1 MMRNL
6 NEKMMEIMQR
16 ASETLKMQRQNLL
29 RPEHVIVAMLEDAE
43 NEVNKVL
50 KELKVDTALLL
61 SELEDLSRG
70 YYGVYYGDSDEIYI
84 SKELARLMDMAR
96 REALKFGEKKISPLH
111 FFLAALL
118 ETGSPLYNTLRR
130 FGLDY
135 EKVLNQVKKM
145 QENGE
150 LGEENPLTKYT
161 VDLTKLAKEG
171 KLMPVIGREKEL
183 QRVIE
188 ILSRKTKNNPVLVG
202 DPGVGKTA
210 IVEGLAQKIVKGEV
224 PDVLKDKRV
233 LMLDMGRLL
242 AGSKYRGEFE
252 ERLKAV
258 MDEIKKLGDKVIL
271 FIDELHTIVGAGAA
285 EGAMDAANLLKP
297 ALARG
302 ELRAIG
308 ATTVEEYR
316 KYIEKDKALARRF
329 QPVYVD
335 EPSVEETMEILKGLR
350 PVYEKHHNVKIT
362 DDAIEA
368 AAKLSARYITD
379 RFLPDKAID
388 LIDEAASKVRLSK
401 HLKDPKLRELEK
413 EVKKLEE
420 EIDDLTIK
428 GDYKEAAEKK
438 QKLLK
443 LNKEYEELAKKLGVK
458 TDNTVDEDTIAKVV
472 ESWTGIPASKM
483 VQSEREKLLKLEDL
497 IHERIIDQEEAVRV
511 IADTIR
517 KARAGIK
524 DPKRPIGTFLFLGP
538 TGVGKTELAKALAEV
553 LFGSEDALI
562 RIDMSEYMEKHSV
575 SRLIGA
581 PPGYVGY
588 EEGGQLTEAVRR
600 RPYSV
605 VLLDEVEKA
614 HPEVFN
620 VLLQVFD
627 DGRLTDGKGNTVDF
641 RNTIIIMTSN
651 IASDVILRSLE
662 SGKNFEEIEALVRE
676 ELKRYFRPEFINRI
690 DSVVIF
696 KPLKKEHV
704 KKIVEL
710 MIKRLEIR
718 LKDKNLKLQIS
729 DAAKEYLA
737 NKGYDPAFGA
747 RPLRRVIEREVET
760 PLATKLIAGEIN
772 EGDTV
777 LIDVQD
783 GKIIV
788 KKAEEDKMIEKV
800 KEEHEGDK
808 N

>member
-6 NEKMMEIMQR
+6 NDKMMEIMQR
-16 ASETLKMQRQNLL
+16 ASENLRMRRQNLL
-29 RPEHVIVAMLEDAE
+29 RPEHVLISIIEDGE
-43 NEVNKVL
+43 NEVVKIL
-50 KELKVDTALLL
+50 KELKVDTALLI
-61 SELEDLSRG
+61 SELEAATRG
-70 YYGVYYGDSDEIYI
+70 YHGVYYGDSDEIYI
-84 SKELARLMDMAR
+84 SRELARVLESAR
-96 REALKFGEKKISPLH
+96 KESLKFGEKKVGPIH
-111 FFLAALL
+111 FLLALLL
-118 ETGSPLYNTLRR
+118 ETGTPVYNILRR

-135 EKVLNQVKKM
+135 EKVLSKIREM
-145 QENGE
+145 QDNGE
-150 LGEENPLTKYT
+150 LGEESALAKYT

-224 PDVLKDKRV
+224 PEELKGKRV

-242 AGSKYRGEFE
+242 AGSKFRGEFE

-258 MDEIKKLGDKVIL
+258 IDEIKKLGDKVIL

-329 QPVYVD
+329 QPVYVG
-335 EPSVEETMEILKGLR
+335 EPSVEETIEILKGLR
-350 PVYEKHHNVKIT
+350 PVYEDHHKVKIT
-362 DDAIEA
+362 DEAIEA

-388 LIDEAASKVRLSK
+388 LIDEAASKTRLSGQ
-401 HLKDPKLRELEK
+401 LKDPRVAEMEK
-413 EVKKLEE
+413 KMKELEE

-428 GDYKEAAEKK
+428 GQYKEAAEKK
-438 QKLLK
+438 QELIKLRK
-443 LNKEYEELAKKLGVK
+443 DYEAVVKELGVK
-458 TDNTVDEDTIAKVV
+458 NDNTVDEDAIAKVV

-483 VQSEREKLLKLEDL
+483 VQSEREKLLKLEEL
-497 IHERIIDQEEAVRV
+497 IHQRIVDQEEAVKV
-511 IADTIR
+511 IADVVR

-553 LFGSEDALI
+553 LFGSEDAMI

-605 VLLDEVEKA
+605 VLLDEIEKA

-651 IASDVILRSLE
+651 IASDTILRNLE
-662 SGKNFEEIEALVRE
+662 RGKDFEEIEQLVRE

-704 KKIVEL
+704 KQIVDL
-710 MIKRLEIR
+710 MIKKLEKR

-729 DAAKEYLA
+729 DSAKEYLA

-760 PLATKLIAGEIN
+760 PLAMKLISGEIE

-777 LIDVQD
+777 IIDVKD
-783 GKIIV
+783 GKIDIR
-788 KKAEEDKMIEKV
+788 KA
-800 KEEHEGDK
+800 DK
-808 N
+808 NSMVQKAS

>member
-1 MMRNL
+1 MMRYL
-6 NEKMMEIMQR
+6 NDKMMEIMQR
-16 ASETLKMQRQNLL
+16 ASESIKLRRQNLL
-29 RPEHVIVAMLEDAE
+29 RPEHVLIAIIEDGD
-43 NEVNKVL
+43 NEVVKIL
-50 KELKVDTALLL
+50 KELNVDTTLLV
-61 SELEDLSRG
+61 SELESESKG
-70 YYGVYYGDSDEIYI
+70 YYGVYYGDSDEIYV
-84 SKELARLMDMAR
+84 SKELARILEVAR
-96 REALKFGEKKISPLH
+96 RESLKFSEKKVSPLH
-111 FFLAALL
+111 FLLATLL
-118 ETGSPLYNTLRR
+118 ETGTPLYNTLRR

-135 EKVLNQVKKM
+135 EKVLNKVKEL

-150 LGEENPLTKYT
+150 LGEESALAKYT
-161 VDLTKLAKEG
+161 IDLTKLAKEG

-224 PDVLKDKRV
+224 PDSLKGKRV

-242 AGSKYRGEFE
+242 AGSKFRGEFE
-252 ERLKAV
+252 ERLKNV
-258 MDEIKKLGDKVIL
+258 IDEIKKLGDKVIL

-285 EGAMDAANLLKP
+285 EGSMDAANLLKP

-302 ELRAIG
+302 ELHTIG
-308 ATTVEEYR
+308 ATTMEEYR

-329 QPVYVD
+329 QPVYVG
-335 EPSVEETMEILKGLR
+335 EPSVEETIEILKGIR
-350 PVYEKHHNVKIT
+350 DVYEKHHDVRIT

-401 HLKDPKLRELEK
+401 HMKDPKLVGLEK
-413 EVKKLEE
+413 EIKKLEE
-420 EIDDLTIK
+420 EVDDLTLK
-428 GDYKEAAEKK
+428 GDYKAAAEKK
-438 QKLLK
+438 QQLLK
-443 LNKEYEELAKKLGVK
+443 MNKEYDKLAKELGVK
-458 TDNTVDEDTIAKVV
+458 TDNTVDEEAVAKVV

-483 VQSEREKLLKLEDL
+483 VQSEREKLLYLEDL
-497 IHERIIDQEEAVRV
+497 IHKRIIDQEEAVKV

-553 LFGSEDALI
+553 LFGSEDAMI

-651 IASDVILRSLE
+651 IASDVILRNLE
-662 SGKNFEEIEALVRE
+662 RGKDFEEIESLVRE

-704 KKIVEL
+704 KQIVQL
-710 MIKRLEIR
+710 MINRLEER

-777 LIDVQD
+777 LIDVKD
-783 GKIIV
+783 GKIV
-788 KKAEEDKMIEKV
+788 VEKADESNMVQKAS
-800 KEEHEGDK
+800 
-808 N
+808 

>member
-6 NEKMMEIMQR
+6 NDKMMEIMQR
-16 ASETLKMQRQNLL
+16 ASENLRMRRQNLL
-29 RPEHVIVAMLEDAE
+29 RPEHVLISIIEDGE
-43 NEVNKVL
+43 NEVVKIL
-50 KELKVDTALLL
+50 KELKVDTALLI
-61 SELEDLSRG
+61 SELEAATRG
-70 YYGVYYGDSDEIYI
+70 YHGVYYGDSDEIYI
-84 SKELARLMDMAR
+84 SRELARVLESAR
-96 REALKFGEKKISPLH
+96 KESLKFGEKKVGPIH
-111 FFLAALL
+111 FLLALLL
-118 ETGSPLYNTLRR
+118 ETGTPVYNILRR

-135 EKVLNQVKKM
+135 EKVLSKIREM
-145 QENGE
+145 QDNGE
-150 LGEENPLTKYT
+150 LGEESALAKYT

-224 PDVLKDKRV
+224 PEELKGKRV

-242 AGSKYRGEFE
+242 AGSKFRGEFE

-258 MDEIKKLGDKVIL
+258 IDEIKKLGDKVIL

-329 QPVYVD
+329 QPVYVG
-335 EPSVEETMEILKGLR
+335 EPSVEETIEILKGLR
-350 PVYEKHHNVKIT
+350 PVYEDHHKVKIT
-362 DDAIEA
+362 DEAIEA

-388 LIDEAASKVRLSK
+388 LIDEAASKTRLSGQ
-401 HLKDPKLRELEK
+401 LKDPRVAEMEK
-413 EVKKLEE
+413 KIKELEE

-428 GDYKEAAEKK
+428 GQYKEAAEKK
-438 QKLLK
+438 QELIKLRK
-443 LNKEYEELAKKLGVK
+443 DYEAVVKELGVK
-458 TDNTVDEDTIAKVV
+458 NDNTVDEDAIAKVV

-483 VQSEREKLLKLEDL
+483 VQSEREKLLKLEEL
-497 IHERIIDQEEAVRV
+497 IHQRIVDQEEAVKV
-511 IADTIR
+511 IADVVR

-553 LFGSEDALI
+553 LFGSEDAMI

-605 VLLDEVEKA
+605 VLLDEIEKA

-651 IASDVILRSLE
+651 IASDTILRNLE
-662 SGKNFEEIEALVRE
+662 RGKDFEEIEQLVRE

-704 KKIVEL
+704 KQIVDL
-710 MIKRLEIR
+710 MIKKLEKR

-729 DAAKEYLA
+729 DSAKEYLA

-760 PLATKLIAGEIN
+760 PLAMKLISGEIE

-777 LIDVQD
+777 IIDVKD
-783 GKIIV
+783 GKIDIR
-788 KKAEEDKMIEKV
+788 KA
-800 KEEHEGDK
+800 DK
-808 N
+808 NSMVQKAS

>member
-6 NEKMMEIMQR
+6 NDKMMEIMQR
-16 ASETLKMQRQNLL
+16 ASENLRMRRQNLL
-29 RPEHVIVAMLEDAE
+29 RPEHVLISIIEDGE
-43 NEVNKVL
+43 NEVVKIL
-50 KELKVDTALLL
+50 KELKVDTALLI
-61 SELEDLSRG
+61 SELEAATRG
-70 YYGVYYGDSDEIYI
+70 YHGVYYGDSDEIYI
-84 SKELARLMDMAR
+84 SRELARVLESAR
-96 REALKFGEKKISPLH
+96 KESLKFGEKKVGPIH
-111 FFLAALL
+111 FLLALLL
-118 ETGSPLYNTLRR
+118 ETGTPVYNILRR

-135 EKVLNQVKKM
+135 EKVLSKIREM
-145 QENGE
+145 QDNGE
-150 LGEENPLTKYT
+150 LGEESALAKYT

-224 PDVLKDKRV
+224 PEELKGKRV

-242 AGSKYRGEFE
+242 AGSKFRGEFE

-258 MDEIKKLGDKVIL
+258 IDEIKKLGDKVIL

-329 QPVYVD
+329 QPVYVG
-335 EPSVEETMEILKGLR
+335 EPSVEETIEILKGLR
-350 PVYEKHHNVKIT
+350 PVYEDHHKVKIT
-362 DDAIEA
+362 DEAIEA

-388 LIDEAASKVRLSK
+388 LIDEAASKTRLSGQ
-401 HLKDPKLRELEK
+401 LKDPRVAEMEK
-413 EVKKLEE
+413 KIKELEE

-428 GDYKEAAEKK
+428 GQYKEAAEKK
-438 QKLLK
+438 QELIKLRK
-443 LNKEYEELAKKLGVK
+443 DYEAVVKELGVK
-458 TDNTVDEDTIAKVV
+458 NDNTVDEDAIAKVV

-483 VQSEREKLLKLEDL
+483 VQSEREKLLKLEEL
-497 IHERIIDQEEAVRV
+497 IHQRIVDQEEAVRV
-511 IADTIR
+511 IADVVR

-553 LFGSEDALI
+553 LFGSEDAMI

-605 VLLDEVEKA
+605 VLLDEIEKA

-651 IASDVILRSLE
+651 IASDTILRNLE
-662 SGKNFEEIEALVRE
+662 RGKDFEEIEQLVRE

-704 KKIVEL
+704 KQIVDL
-710 MIKRLEIR
+710 MIKKLEKR

-729 DAAKEYLA
+729 DSAKEYLA

-760 PLATKLIAGEIN
+760 PLAMKLISGEIE

-777 LIDVQD
+777 IIDVKD
-783 GKIIV
+783 GKIDIR
-788 KKAEEDKMIEKV
+788 KA
-800 KEEHEGDK
+800 DK
-808 N
+808 NSMVQKAS

>member
-1 MMRNL
+1 MLRNL

-16 ASETLKMQRQNLL
+16 ASESLRMRRQNLM
-29 RPEHVIVAMLEDAE
+29 RPENVLAAIIEDGE
-43 NEVNKVL
+43 NEAVKVM
-50 KELKVDTALLL
+50 KELGVDTMLLL
-61 SELEDLSRG
+61 SELEEASRG

-84 SKELARLMDMAR
+84 SKELARVLEAAR
-96 REALKFGEKKISPLH
+96 KEALKLGDRKVSPLH
-111 FFLAALL
+111 FLLALLL
-118 ETGSPLYNTLRR
+118 ETGTSLYGLLRR

-135 EKVLNQVKKM
+135 EKVLSEVKKL
-145 QENGE
+145 QESGE
-150 LGEENPLTKYT
+150 LDQESALAKYT

-171 KLMPVIGREKEL
+171 KLMPVIGRQKEL

-224 PDVLKDKRV
+224 PDELKGKRV
-233 LMLDMGRLL
+233 LMLDMGRML

-252 ERLKAV
+252 ERLKGV
-258 MDEIKKLGDKVIL
+258 IDEIKKLGDKVIL

-329 QPVYVD
+329 QPVYVE
-335 EPSVEETMEILKGLR
+335 EPSVEETIDILKGIR

-362 DDAIEA
+362 DEAIEA

-401 HLKDPKLRELEK
+401 HMKDPRLAAMEKEIEELEDQ
-413 EVKKLEE
+413 
-420 EIDDLTIK
+420 INDLTIK
-428 GDYKEAAEKK
+428 GDYRQAAEKK
-438 QKLLK
+438 QELLK
-443 LNKEYEELAKKLGVK
+443 KKKEHEELKKEIGYRE
-458 TDNTVDEDTIAKVV
+458 TDVVDENIVAKVV

-483 VQSEREKLLKLEDL
+483 VQSEREKLLNLEDL
-497 IHERIIDQEEAVRV
+497 IHRRIIDQEEAVRV

-553 LFGSEDALI
+553 LFGSEEAMI

-651 IASDVILRSLE
+651 IASDIILRNLE
-662 SGKNFEEIEALVRE
+662 RGKSFDEIEEMVRE

-704 KKIVEL
+704 KQIVQL
-710 MIKRLEIR
+710 MINRLQER
-718 LKDKNLKLQIS
+718 LKDKKLKLQIS

-760 PLATKLIAGEIN
+760 PLAKKLISGEIN

-777 LIDVQD
+777 MIDVKD
-783 GKIIV
+783 GKVVVERADQESLIQ
-788 KKAEEDKMIEKV
+788 KV
-800 KEEHEGDK
+800 S
-808 N
+808 

>member
-1 MMRNL
+1 MRNL
-6 NEKMMEIMQR
+6 NDKMMEIIQR
-16 ASETLKMQRQNLL
+16 ATDSLKLRRHNLL
-29 RPEHVIVAMLEDAE
+29 RPEHVLMSIIEDGD
-43 NEVNKVL
+43 NEVVKVL
-50 KELKVDTALLL
+50 KELKVDTTLLL
-61 SELEDLSRG
+61 SELEDVSRG
-70 YYGVYYGDSDEIYI
+70 YYGVYYGDSEEVYM
-84 SKELARLMDMAR
+84 SKELARTFEVAR
-96 REALKFGEKKISPLH
+96 REALKFGEKKVGPLH
-111 FFLAALL
+111 FLLALLL
-118 ETGSPLYNTLRR
+118 ETGSPVYSVLRR

-135 EKVLNQVKKM
+135 EKVLSKVKEL
-145 QENGE
+145 QDSGE
-150 LGEENPLTKYT
+150 LGEESALGKYT
-161 VDLTKLAKEG
+161 VDLTKLAREG

-210 IVEGLAQKIVKGEV
+210 IVEGLAQKIVKEEV
-224 PDVLKDKRV
+224 PEELKNKRV

-252 ERLKAV
+252 ERLKSV

-316 KYIEKDKALARRF
+316 KHIEKDKALARRF
-329 QPVYVD
+329 QPVYIE
-335 EPSVEETMEILKGLR
+335 EPSVEETIEILKGLR
-350 PVYEKHHNVKIT
+350 PVYEKHHKVKIT
-362 DDAIEA
+362 DEA
-368 AAKLSARYITD
+368 LETAAKLSARYITD

-401 HLKDPKLRELEK
+401 QFKDPRLADMEK
-413 EVKKLEE
+413 RKEKLEE
-420 EIDDLTIK
+420 EIDDLTLK
-428 GDYKEAAEKK
+428 GQYKEAAEKK
-438 QKLLK
+438 QELLK
-443 LNKEYEELAKKLGVK
+443 LNKDYERLLKEVGGGE
-458 TDNTVDEDTIAKVV
+458 TDVVDENTVAKVV
-472 ESWTGIPASKM
+472 ENWTGIPASKM
-483 VQSEREKLLKLEDL
+483 VESEREKLLKLEDL
-497 IHERIIDQEEAVRV
+497 IHRRIIDQEEAVRV

-553 LFGSEDALI
+553 LFGSEEAMI

-651 IASDVILRSLE
+651 IASDVILRNLE
-662 SGKNFEEIEALVRE
+662 RGKDFDEIETLVRE

-704 KKIVEL
+704 KQIVEL
-710 MIKRLEIR
+710 MIKRLEER
-718 LKDKNLKLQIS
+718 LKDKDLKLRIS
-729 DAAKEYLA
+729 DKAKEYLA
-737 NKGYDPAFGA
+737 HKGYDPAFGA
-747 RPLRRVIEREVET
+747 RPLRRVIEKEVET
-760 PLATKLIAGEIN
+760 PLAKKLISGDIG

-777 LIDVQD
+777 LIDVEN
-783 GKIIV
+783 GEIV
-788 KKAEEDKMIEKV
+788 IRKADENAMIQKAS
-800 KEEHEGDK
+800 
-808 N
+808 

>member
-1 MMRNL
+1 MMRYL
-6 NEKMMEIMQR
+6 NDKMMEIMQR
-16 ASETLKMQRQNLL
+16 ASESIKLRRQNLL
-29 RPEHVIVAMLEDAE
+29 RPEHVLIAIIEDGD
-43 NEVNKVL
+43 NEVVKIL
-50 KELKVDTALLL
+50 KELNVDTTLLV
-61 SELEDLSRG
+61 SELESESKG
-70 YYGVYYGDSDEIYI
+70 YYGVYYGDSDEIYV
-84 SKELARLMDMAR
+84 SKELARILEVAR
-96 REALKFGEKKISPLH
+96 RESLKFSEKKVSPLH
-111 FFLAALL
+111 FLLATLL
-118 ETGSPLYNTLRR
+118 ETGTPLYNTLRR

-135 EKVLNQVKKM
+135 EKVLNKVKEL

-150 LGEENPLTKYT
+150 LGEESALAKYT
-161 VDLTKLAKEG
+161 IDLTKLAKEG

-224 PDVLKDKRV
+224 PDSLKGKRV

-242 AGSKYRGEFE
+242 AGSKFRGEFE
-252 ERLKAV
+252 ERLKNV
-258 MDEIKKLGDKVIL
+258 IDEIKKLGDKVIL

-285 EGAMDAANLLKP
+285 EGSMDAANLLKP

-302 ELRAIG
+302 ELHTIG
-308 ATTVEEYR
+308 ATTMEEYR

-329 QPVYVD
+329 QPVYVG
-335 EPSVEETMEILKGLR
+335 EPSVEETIEILKGIR
-350 PVYEKHHNVKIT
+350 DVYEKHHDVRIT

-401 HLKDPKLRELEK
+401 HMKDPKLVGLEK
-413 EVKKLEE
+413 EIKKLEE
-420 EIDDLTIK
+420 EVDDLTLK
-428 GDYKEAAEKK
+428 GDYKAAAEKK
-438 QKLLK
+438 QQLLK
-443 LNKEYEELAKKLGVK
+443 MNKEYDKLAKELGVK
-458 TDNTVDEDTIAKVV
+458 TDNTVDEEAVAKVV

-483 VQSEREKLLKLEDL
+483 VQSEREKLLHLEDL
-497 IHERIIDQEEAVRV
+497 IHKRIIDQEEAVKV

-553 LFGSEDALI
+553 LFGSEDAMI

-651 IASDVILRSLE
+651 IASDVILRNLE
-662 SGKNFEEIEALVRE
+662 RGKDFEEIESLVRE

-704 KKIVEL
+704 KQIVQL
-710 MIKRLEIR
+710 MINRLEER

-777 LIDVQD
+777 LIDVKD
-783 GKIIV
+783 GKIV
-788 KKAEEDKMIEKV
+788 VEKADESNMVQKAS
-800 KEEHEGDK
+800 
-808 N
+808 

>member
-6 NEKMMEIMQR
+6 SDKMMEIMQR
-16 ASETLKMQRQNLL
+16 ASDNLRMRRQNLL
-29 RPEHVIVAMLEDAE
+29 RPEHVLMAMLEDSD
-43 NEVNKVL
+43 NEVVKLL
-50 KELKVDTALLL
+50 KELKVDVALLL
-61 SELEDLSRG
+61 SELEEATRG
-70 YYGVYYGDSDEIYI
+70 YHGVYYGEADEIYM
-84 SKELARLMDMAR
+84 SKELARTLEVAR
-96 REALKFGEKKISPLH
+96 RESLKFGEKKIGPLH
-111 FFLAALL
+111 FFLALLL
-118 ETGSPLYNTLRR
+118 ETGTQLHNILRR

-135 EKVLNQVKKM
+135 EKVLQKVKEM
-145 QENGE
+145 QDSGE
-150 LGEENPLTKYT
+150 LGEESALAKYT

-224 PDVLKDKRV
+224 PDELKGKRV

-242 AGSKYRGEFE
+242 AGSKFRGEFE

-258 MDEIKKLGDKVIL
+258 IDEIKKLGDKVIL

-329 QPVYVD
+329 QPVYVE
-335 EPSVEETMEILKGLR
+335 EPTVEETIEILKGLR
-350 PVYEKHHNVKIT
+350 PVYEEHHKVKIT

-388 LIDEAASKVRLSK
+388 LIDEAASKVRLSRQF
-401 HLKDPKLRELEK
+401 KDPRVAAMEK
-413 EVKKLEE
+413 EIEELEE

-428 GDYKEAAEKK
+428 GQYKEAAEKK

-443 LNKEYEELAKKLGVK
+443 VRKEYEDLKKELGVK
-458 TDNTVDEDTIAKVV
+458 ESDVVDEEAIAKVV

-483 VQSEREKLLKLEDL
+483 VQSEREKLLKLEEL
-497 IHERIIDQEEAVRV
+497 IHQRIVDQEEAVRV
-511 IADTIR
+511 VADVVR

-553 LFGSEDALI
+553 LFGSEDAMI

-605 VLLDEVEKA
+605 ILLDEVEKA

-641 RNTIIIMTSN
+641 RNTLIIMTSN
-651 IASDVILRSLE
+651 IASDTILRNLE
-662 SGKNFEEIEALVRE
+662 RGKDFEEIEQLVRE

-704 KKIVEL
+704 KQIVDL
-710 MIKRLEIR
+710 MIKRLEER
-718 LKDKNLKLQIS
+718 LKDKRLKLQIS
-729 DAAKEYLA
+729 DKAKEYLA

-747 RPLRRVIEREVET
+747 RPLRRVIEKEVET
-760 PLATKLIAGEIN
+760 PLATKLIAGEIE

-777 LIDVQD
+777 LIDVED
-783 GKIIV
+783 GKIVI
-788 KKAEEDKMIEKV
+788 KKASKDAMIQKAS
-800 KEEHEGDK
+800 
-808 N
+808 

>member
-6 NEKMMEIMQR
+6 NDKMMEIMQR
-16 ASETLKMQRQNLL
+16 ASENLRMRRQNLL
-29 RPEHVIVAMLEDAE
+29 RPEHVLISIIEDGE
-43 NEVNKVL
+43 NEVVKIL
-50 KELKVDTALLL
+50 KELKVDTALLI
-61 SELEDLSRG
+61 SELEAATRG
-70 YYGVYYGDSDEIYI
+70 YHGVYYGDSDEIYI
-84 SKELARLMDMAR
+84 SRELARVLESAR
-96 REALKFGEKKISPLH
+96 KESLKFGEKKVGPIH
-111 FFLAALL
+111 FLLALLL
-118 ETGSPLYNTLRR
+118 ETGTPVYNILRR

-135 EKVLNQVKKM
+135 EKVLSKIREM
-145 QENGE
+145 QDNGE
-150 LGEENPLTKYT
+150 LGEESALAKYT

-224 PDVLKDKRV
+224 PEELKGKRV

-242 AGSKYRGEFE
+242 AGSKFRGEFE

-258 MDEIKKLGDKVIL
+258 IDEIKKLGDKVIL

-329 QPVYVD
+329 QPVYVG
-335 EPSVEETMEILKGLR
+335 EPSVEETIEILKGLR
-350 PVYEKHHNVKIT
+350 PVYEDHHKVKIT
-362 DDAIEA
+362 DEAIEA

-388 LIDEAASKVRLSK
+388 LIDEAASKTRLSGQ
-401 HLKDPKLRELEK
+401 LKDPRVAEMEK
-413 EVKKLEE
+413 KIKELEE

-428 GDYKEAAEKK
+428 GQYKEAAEKK
-438 QKLLK
+438 QELIKLRK
-443 LNKEYEELAKKLGVK
+443 DYEAVVRELGVK
-458 TDNTVDEDTIAKVV
+458 NDNTVDEDAIAKVV

-483 VQSEREKLLKLEDL
+483 VQSEREKLLKLEEL
-497 IHERIIDQEEAVRV
+497 IHQRIVDQEEAVRV
-511 IADTIR
+511 IADVVR

-553 LFGSEDALI
+553 LFGSEDAMI

-605 VLLDEVEKA
+605 VLLDEIEKA

-651 IASDVILRSLE
+651 IASDTILRNLE
-662 SGKNFEEIEALVRE
+662 RGKDFEEIEQLVRE

-704 KKIVEL
+704 KQIVDL
-710 MIKRLEIR
+710 MIKKLEKR

-729 DAAKEYLA
+729 DSAKEYLA

-760 PLATKLIAGEIN
+760 PLAMKLISGEIE

-777 LIDVQD
+777 IIDVKD
-783 GKIIV
+783 GKIDIR
-788 KKAEEDKMIEKV
+788 KA
-800 KEEHEGDK
+800 DK
-808 N
+808 NSMVQKAS

>member
-6 NEKMMEIMQR
+6 SDKMMEIMQR
-16 ASETLKMQRQNLL
+16 ASDNLRMRRQNLL
-29 RPEHVIVAMLEDAE
+29 RPEHVLISIIEDGE
-43 NEVNKVL
+43 NEVVKIL
-50 KELKVDTALLL
+50 KELKVDTALLI
-61 SELEDLSRG
+61 SELEAATRG
-70 YYGVYYGDSDEIYI
+70 YHGVYYGDSDETYL
-84 SKELARLMDMAR
+84 SRELARVLESAR
-96 REALKFGEKKISPLH
+96 KESLKFGEKKVGPLH
-111 FFLAALL
+111 FLLALLL
-118 ETGSPLYNTLRR
+118 ETGTPIYNILRR

-135 EKVLNQVKKM
+135 EKVLNKVKEM
-145 QENGE
+145 QDNGE
-150 LGEENPLTKYT
+150 LGEESALAKYT

-224 PDVLKDKRV
+224 PEELKGKRV

-242 AGSKYRGEFE
+242 AGSKFRGEFE

-258 MDEIKKLGDKVIL
+258 IDEIKKLGDKVIL

-329 QPVYVD
+329 QPVYVS
-335 EPSVEETMEILKGLR
+335 EPSVEETIEILKGLR
-350 PVYEKHHNVKIT
+350 PVYEEHHKVKIT
-362 DDAIEA
+362 DEAIEA

-388 LIDEAASKVRLSK
+388 LIDEAASKTRLSGQM
-401 HLKDPKLRELEK
+401 KDPRVAAMEK
-413 EVKKLEE
+413 ELKELEE

-428 GDYKEAAEKK
+428 GQYKEAAEKK
-438 QKLLK
+438 QELLK
-443 LNKEYEELAKKLGVK
+443 MRKDYDALVKELGVK
-458 TDNTVDEDTIAKVV
+458 NDDTVDEDAIAKVV

-483 VQSEREKLLKLEDL
+483 VQSEREKLLKLEEL
-497 IHERIIDQEEAVRV
+497 IHQRIVDQEEAVRV
-511 IADTIR
+511 IADVVR

-553 LFGSEDALI
+553 LFGSEDAMI

-575 SRLIGA
+575 SKLIGA

-651 IASDVILRSLE
+651 IASDTILRNLE
-662 SGKNFEEIEALVRE
+662 RGKDFEEIEQLVRE

-704 KKIVEL
+704 KQIVDL
-710 MIKRLEIR
+710 MIKKLEKRLQ
-718 LKDKNLKLQIS
+718 DKELKLQIS
-729 DAAKEYLA
+729 DSAKEYLA

-760 PLATKLIAGEIN
+760 PLATKLIAGEIE

-777 LIDVQD
+777 MIDVKD
-783 GKIIV
+783 GKIDIR
-788 KKAEEDKMIEKV
+788 KADQSSMV
-800 KEEHEGDK
+800 QRAS
-808 N
+808 

>member
-1 MMRNL
+1 MRNL
-6 NEKMMEIMQR
+6 NDKMMEIMQR
-16 ASETLKMQRQNLL
+16 ASENLRMRRQNLL
-29 RPEHVIVAMLEDAE
+29 RPEHVLISIIEDGE
-43 NEVNKVL
+43 NEVVKIL
-50 KELKVDTALLL
+50 KELKVDTALLI
-61 SELEDLSRG
+61 SELEAATRG
-70 YYGVYYGDSDEIYI
+70 YHGVYYGDSDETYV
-84 SKELARLMDMAR
+84 SRELARVLESAR
-96 REALKFGEKKISPLH
+96 KESLKFGEKKVGPLH
-111 FFLAALL
+111 FLLALLL
-118 ETGSPLYNTLRR
+118 ETGTPIYNILRR

-135 EKVLNQVKKM
+135 EKVLNKVKEM
-145 QENGE
+145 QDNGE
-150 LGEENPLTKYT
+150 LGEESALAKYT

-224 PDVLKDKRV
+224 PEELKGKRV

-242 AGSKYRGEFE
+242 AGSKFRGEFE

-258 MDEIKKLGDKVIL
+258 IDEIKKLGDKVIL

-329 QPVYVD
+329 QPVYVG
-335 EPSVEETMEILKGLR
+335 EPSVEETIEILKGLR
-350 PVYEKHHNVKIT
+350 PVYEEHHKVKIT
-362 DDAIEA
+362 DEAIEA

-388 LIDEAASKVRLSK
+388 LIDEAASKTRLSGQM
-401 HLKDPKLRELEK
+401 KDPRVAAMEK
-413 EVKKLEE
+413 EMKDLED
-420 EIDDLTIK
+420 EIDELTIK
-428 GDYKEAAEKK
+428 GQYKEAAEKK
-438 QKLLK
+438 QELLK
-443 LNKEYEELAKKLGVK
+443 MRKDYDALVKELGVK
-458 TDNTVDEDTIAKVV
+458 NDNTVDEDTIAKVV

-483 VQSEREKLLKLEDL
+483 VQSEREKLLKLEEL
-497 IHERIIDQEEAVRV
+497 IHQRIVDQEEAVKV
-511 IADTIR
+511 IADVVR

-553 LFGSEDALI
+553 LFGSEDAMI

-651 IASDVILRSLE
+651 IASDTILRNLE
-662 SGKNFEEIEALVRE
+662 RGKDFEEIEQLVRE

-704 KKIVEL
+704 KQIVDL
-710 MIKRLEIR
+710 MIKKLEKR

-729 DAAKEYLA
+729 DSAKEYLA
-737 NKGYDPAFGA
+737 NRGYDPAFGA

-760 PLATKLIAGEIN
+760 PLATKLIAGEIE

-777 LIDVQD
+777 MIDVKD
-783 GKIIV
+783 GKIDIR
-788 KKAEEDKMIEKV
+788 KADQSSMVQKAS
-800 KEEHEGDK
+800 
-808 N
+808 

>member
-1 MMRNL
+1 MRNL
-6 NEKMMEIMQR
+6 SDKMVEIIQR
-16 ASETLKMQRQNLL
+16 ATEALRMRNQNLL
-29 RPEHVIVAMLEDAE
+29 RPEHVLVSMLEDPE
-43 NEVNKVL
+43 NEVTKVL
-50 KELKVDTALLL
+50 KELKVDIALLI
-61 SELEDLSRG
+61 SELEDLARG
-70 YYGVYYGDSDEIYI
+70 YHGIWYGRDEEIYM
-84 SKELARLMDMAR
+84 SKELARILEIAR
-96 REALKFGEKKISPLH
+96 KEALKFGEKNVGPIH
-111 FFLAALL
+111 FFLALLL
-118 ETGSPLYNTLRR
+118 ETGTQVYSVLRR

-135 EKVLNQVKKM
+135 EKVLNKIKELQDS
-145 QENGE
+145 GE
-150 LGEENPLTKYT
+150 LDEDNPLAKYT

-224 PDVLKDKRV
+224 PDELKDKRV

-252 ERLKAV
+252 ERLKSV
-258 MDEIKKLGDKVIL
+258 IDEIKKLGDKVIL

-316 KYIEKDKALARRF
+316 KHIEKDKALARRF
-329 QPVYVD
+329 QPVYVE
-335 EPSVEETMEILKGLR
+335 EPTIEETIEILKGLR
-350 PVYEKHHNVKIT
+350 PVYEDHHKVKIT

-401 HLKDPKLRELEK
+401 QMKDPRLGRLEK
-413 EVKKLEE
+413 RKKELEE
-420 EIDDLTIK
+420 EIDDLTLK
-428 GDYKEAAEKK
+428 GMYKEAAEKK
-438 QKLLK
+438 QELLK
-443 LNKEYEELAKKLGVK
+443 LNKEYDALAKELDVK
-458 TDNTVDEDTIAKVV
+458 EDNVVDENTIAKVV

-483 VQSEREKLLKLEDL
+483 VESEREKLLKLEEL
-497 IHERIIDQEEAVRV
+497 IHQRIIDQEEAVRV

-524 DPKRPIGTFLFLGP
+524 DPKRPIGVFLFLGP

-553 LFGSEDALI
+553 LFGSEDAMI

-605 VLLDEVEKA
+605 ILLDEVEKA

-651 IASDVILRSLE
+651 IASDIILRNLE
-662 SGKNFEEIEALVRE
+662 RGKDFDEIESLVRE

-704 KKIVEL
+704 KRIVEL
-710 MIKRLEIR
+710 MIKRLEKR
-718 LKDKNLKLQIS
+718 LEEKKLKLTIS
-729 DAAKEYLA
+729 DKAKEYLA

-747 RPLRRVIEREVET
+747 RPLRRVIEKEVET
-760 PLATKLIAGEIN
+760 PLAMKIISGEIR

-777 LIDVQD
+777 LIDVED
-783 GKIIV
+783 GKIVV
-788 KKAEEDKMIEKV
+788 KRANESAMIQKAS
-800 KEEHEGDK
+800 
-808 N
+808 